1 MAEVLMDRQE
11 IVSLRDFYD
20 LMDRTRQ
27 LRVQIVQ
34 DIFDQPQGI
43 APRPEHFASLQNAL
57 ASLEAVAPGDSG
69 PYSKIF
75 ALDGDRR
82 IEADLKY
89 EITELRK
96 DIIYLEHGERDF
108 LHYLAALHPDF
119 ERYVAE
125 GIRRLQGVSFNC
137 FITDR
142 DGTTN
147 NYCGRYRSSIQS
159 VYNAVFLSR
168 FAYARVRHPLMI
180 TSAPLDNGGI
190 AEISVNPG
198 KSFIYAASKGREYF
212 DLAGRRGSYPIEPE
226 QQALLDE
233 FNRRITEV
241 VEERD
246 NEKFS
251 LIGSGLQFKFGQ
263 TTIARQDIAGSVPA
277 EESAEFLRVVENVM
291 AASDPSGDHF
301 RIVDTGLDIE
311 VVLTVGGGGGLK
323 DFDKADA
330 VRFLDKALDLDMGRG
345 PHLVCGDTAS
355 DVPMLEAALEK
366 TPDVRA
372 MFVTDKED
380 LSRTVTSLCPGA
392 LILPEPDMLVTI
404 LGSL

>member
-1 MAEVLMDRQE
+1 MTEVLMDQRE
-11 IVSLRDFYD
+11 IVSLREFYD
-20 LMDRTRQ
+20 LMAETREV
-27 LRVQIVQ
+27 RAQIVQ

-43 APRPEHFASLQNAL
+43 APKPEHFAFLQNAL
-57 ASLEAVAPGDSG
+57 ASLEAVAPGG
-69 PYSKIF
+69 AGLYSKVL
-75 ALDGDRR
+75 ALDSERR
-82 IEADLKY
+82 IEADLEY

-125 GIRRLQGVSFNC
+125 GIRRLQNLSFNC

-190 AEISVNPG
+190 AEISVNPD
-198 KSFIYAASKGREYF
+198 KTFIYAASKGREYF
-212 DLAGRRGSYPIEPE
+212 DLAGRRGTYPIEPE

-241 VEERD
+241 VEQREH
-246 NEKFS
+246 EKFS

-263 TTIARQDIAGSVPA
+263 TTIARQDIAGSVAP
-277 EESAEFLRVVENVM
+277 EESEAFLRVVEKTM
-291 AASDPSGDHF
+291 KESDPSGDHF

-311 VVLTVGGGGGLK
+311 VVLTVGGGEGLK

-330 VRFLDKALDLDMGRG
+330 VRFLDKTLGLEMGRG
-345 PHLVCGDTAS
+345 PHLVCGDTGS

-372 MFVTDKED
+372 LFVTGKED
-380 LSRTVTSLCPGA
+380 LAHKVTSLCPGA
-392 LILPEPDMLVTI
+392 LILPKPDMLVTI